1 MLKFLKPSDFQMKIK
16 DNVFAD
22 ILDADETGVGPEN
35 EKLQLAERQAIE
47 MMDSYIGNVY
57 DMEFMLS
64 RKDEERN
71 IVIIDILTTLVVYL
85 LFQRTTI
92 DIIPEQRLTDYENKI
107 QTIKDLRDG
116 KINIKSP
123 KKNINYDNRLQN
135 LYSNNINTIN
145 DWDY

>member
-22 ILDADETGVGPEN
+22 ILDADLTGVGPEN

-64 RKDEERN
+64 RKDGERN